1 MGETCFVN
9 RLWKAGVGSSW
20 QSTTTSTATATISA
34 PQRFAGSDAKRRRT
48 DLYGSS
54 SIPPRL
60 ESDTLRDTINQPGV
74 GEAATM
80 TKGGVGIGCNNRV
93 SRNVNQA
100 PCPQNRSFD
109 EIARELSR
117 DVELLPRQERQFPPR
132 DENSYSYN
140 QHSQPSF
147 ISPKHCFQDTALE
160 QDSLE
165 PFPADR
171 VPPHRDSAVAR
182 DAFESGLLLSFLE
195 NEPTPNLPPTSSSIP
210 FFDPAT
216 EGSSSL
222 DSIMSP
228 AVHGGDDLS
237 FDKSPL
243 PSLRVNIFGKQ
254 HRVLQPN
261 TSNGAANNGVH

>member
-1 MGETCFVN
+1 MSVTQ
-9 RLWKAGVGSSW
+9 RPGSNN
-20 QSTTTSTATATISA
+20 
-34 PQRFAGSDAKRRRT
+34 G
-48 DLYGSS
+48 
-54 SIPPRL
+54 
-60 ESDTLRDTINQPGV
+60 RDTINHPGT
-74 GEAATM
+74 GEAATT
-80 TKGGVGIGCNNRV
+80 TKGVVGIGCNNRIPR
-93 SRNVNQA
+93 SVNQP
-100 PCPQNRSFD
+100 PCPQSRSFD

-117 DVELLPRQERQFPPR
+117 DVELLPRQEKQIPPR
-132 DENSYSYN
+132 DENSYNHN

-147 ISPKHCFQDTALE
+147 ISQRHCFQEGALE
-160 QDSLE
+160 QDPLE

-171 VPPHRDSAVAR
+171 VAPHRDSAVAR

-195 NEPTPNLPPTSSSIP
+195 NDPTPNLPATSNGIP

-222 DSIMSP
+222 DSLVSP
-228 AVHGGDDLS
+228 AVHIADDLS

-261 TSNGAANNGVH
+261 ASNGAASNGVH